1 VDKKKKQDR
10 LPTIS
15 PQHKEALAVIGGR
28 PEFKGFLSFLRMLQN
43 NVAVIS
49 WFRVKSTDPDIKT
62 KKAYYEGQF
71 DVIKVI
77 MKAFEEAQK
86 GEEEK

>member
-1 VDKKKKQDR
+1 MDKKKKPDK
-10 LPTIS
+10 LPTLS
-15 PQHKEALAVIGGR
+15 PQHKEALAVIGGK
-28 PEFKGFLSFLRMLQN
+28 PEFKGFISFLRMLQN
-43 NVAVIS
+43 NIAVIN
-49 WFRVKSTDPDIKT
+49 WFRIKSSDPDIQR

-77 MKAFEEAQK
+77 MKAFEEASK